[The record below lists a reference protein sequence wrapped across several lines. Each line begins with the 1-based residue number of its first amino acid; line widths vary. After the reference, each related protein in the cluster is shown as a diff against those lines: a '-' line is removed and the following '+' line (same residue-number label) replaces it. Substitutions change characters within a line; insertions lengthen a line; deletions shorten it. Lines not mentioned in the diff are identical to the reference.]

1 MCDYNAW
8 DMFGEPP
15 ESSTVPRSAQSD
27 SQLVKIHDSEL
38 QALGLDKEKIAEEAE
53 RQRADRMR
61 RSKSPVLETIRK
73 ASIHVLQKFGAL
85 PKKKDNALLL
95 YKEREVETVPLMEF
109 CVRPREFFQEPKP
122 FSFRDLGK
130 SMVQSSTTKPE
141 KCAYLFRG
149 ASYDQLED
157 NAASEKCGST
167 PAMTMFVVYG
177 LTSSHDEDEVDAFC
191 MDLEK
196 FYREDHTYILQ
207 VARLPEY
214 DPFCPVHGSRR
225 RIARR
230 QHLVSMQH
238 IMSSMDHDDA
248 PEDVGYLYNYDFLAK
263 IIRKKKREQLSGSE
277 KLKVGKVIQKIKA
290 NLLVISV
297 AFLFLFSAFNGLSN
311 LQTSV
316 NHELGADSL
325 AVLYMSLAVSSLFVP
340 TYMIDR
346 FGCKLTLIT
355 AMGIYVFYMAVNIRP
370 SYSSLIPASVLAGV
384 AGSCLWGAKC
394 VYITQMGI
402 RYAHLNIE
410 SPNTVIV
417 RLNMQIIALLCGS
430 TSARI
435 VDGSVSP
442 VGATENTWSHFNP
455 LRAFLRLYIQLNSSS
470 LDF

>member
-15 ESSTVPRSAQSD
+15 ESSTALRSAQSD
-27 SQLVKIHDSEL
+27 SQFNKKFFTQLVKIHDSEL

-61 RSKSPVLETIRK
+61 RSKSPALETIRK

-85 PKKKDNALLL
+85 HKKKDNTLLL
-95 YKEREVETVPLMEF
+95 YKEREVETMPLMEF
-109 CVRPREFFQEPKP
+109 CV
-122 FSFRDLGK
+122 S
-130 SMVQSSTTKPE
+130 
-141 KCAYLFRG
+141 AYLFRG
-149 ASYDQLED
+149 ASYDQIED
-157 NAASEKCGST
+157 GAASE
-167 PAMTMFVVYG
+167 
-177 LTSSHDEDEVDAFC
+177 
-191 MDLEK
+191 
-196 FYREDHTYILQ
+196 

-248 PEDVGYLYNYDFLAK
+248 PEDVGYLYNYEFLAK

-290 NLLVISV
+290 NLLIISV

-325 AVLYMSLAVSSLFVP
+325 A
-340 TYMIDR
+340 
-346 FGCKLTLIT
+346 
-355 AMGIYVFYMAVNIRP
+355 
-370 SYSSLIPASVLAGV
+370 
-384 AGSCLWGAKC
+384 
-394 VYITQMGI
+394 
-402 RYAHLNIE
+402 
-410 SPNTVIV
+410 
-417 RLNMQIIALLCGS
+417 
-430 TSARI
+430 
-435 VDGSVSP
+435 
-442 VGATENTWSHFNP
+442 
-455 LRAFLRLYIQLNSSS
+455 
-470 LDF
+470 